1 MRRTRQRTTKIMQDH
16 SCIAMC
22 GALFAPGRMTPL
34 QAGHEP
40 ERPAAAHLSGADR
53 DGGSKA
59 PGVADP
65 GCRWQGCS
73 QRQAGRPGR
82 ARAGALA
89 AGLQAVRDSRSGEGP
104 GRGRPGRPGHGLRGG
119 RVAHG
124 RPWRARARAER
135 RLQGVCERGTLP
147 ERARGP
153 GPAARACWGWLRACQ
168 PGSGHVQGTLLTD
181 SGHGLQACASPIA
194 GRNTRHSRSR
204 LSGGAGAPAKARPR
218 APAAARRRARPAC
231 RSATSA
237 PLPPGPRP
245 RPPACARARA
255 VRGWLGFKLIPGSTN

>member
-1 MRRTRQRTTKIMQDH
+1 
-16 SCIAMC
+16 MC

-65 GCRWQGCS
+65 GCRWRGCS

-168 PGSGHVQGTLLTD
+168 PGSGQSEHPPDRFQAWPASLRIAPPQHSPLQVPSQRRGRRACQGAAMRA
-181 SGHGLQACASPIA
+181 SGSATA
-194 GRNTRHSRSR
+194 R
-204 LSGGAGAPAKARPR
+204 APGMPKRDISTSAARPSSS
-218 APAAARRRARPAC
+218 ASSLRARES
-231 RSATSA
+231 RQ
-237 PLPPGPRP
+237 G
-245 RPPACARARA
+245 
-255 VRGWLGFKLIPGSTN
+255 